1 MNVLRAEL
9 LKATTTRLLLWFGLG
24 VLAFVALVVST
35 HIGTGA
41 PDELATASNQRSLL
55 EAAGLTAVITALIGS
70 VLTTTEYAHGTI
82 NQSFLAVPARERLL
96 LAKLASAVIVAAL
109 LATFAVAATLL
120 IGELWY
126 AGRGITLHLGGGTW
140 TPLLSVIAASVL
152 AAAIGVGVGAI
163 LRRQTGSIVVIL
175 LWLLIGENIIALI
188 HGGARYGP
196 GHVIAAVVAAH
207 RDGSSDT
214 FGLWPAVLLSL
225 LYAAALCGVGFVLA
239 ARSDVASGGE

>member
-1 MNVLRAEL
+1 MNAFRAEL

-41 PDELATASNQRSLL
+41 PDELATASNQRMLL
-55 EAAGLTAVITALIGS
+55 ESAGLTAVMTALIGS
-70 VLTTTEYAHGTI
+70 VLITTEYAHGTI

-96 LAKLASAVIVAAL
+96 LSKLAAAVLVGA
-109 LATFAVAATLL
+109 AVAVLAAIATVL

-140 TPLLSVIAASVL
+140 TPLAGAVGAAAIAS
-152 AAAIGVGVGAI
+152 AIGVGVGAI

-175 LWLLIGENIIALI
+175 LWLLIGENIIGLI
-188 HGGARYGP
+188 HGATRYGP
-196 GHVIAAVVAAH
+196 GHVVAAVVGAH
-207 RDGSSDT
+207 VHGTPDT
-214 FGLWPAVLLSL
+214 LGLWPAVLLSL
-225 LYAAALCGVGFVLA
+225 FYAAVLCAVGFFLA
-239 ARSDVASGGE
+239 ARTDVPSSGD